1 MLLKTA
7 FNLISLN
14 FNKKISLKKNIKKL
28 MQSYNVIFFNKMHM
42 YFKNFDILKNMKQCD
57 KIIILKIIMKDGNDK
72 HLDMDQKY
80 SLTDNNKNIH
90 GHDWTHT
97 QVFPWNEKQNKY
109 IHAY

>member
-1 MLLKTA
+1 
-7 FNLISLN
+7 
-14 FNKKISLKKNIKKL
+14 
-28 MQSYNVIFFNKMHM
+28 MHM

-57 KIIILKIIMKDGNDK
+57 KIIILKIIMKERNDK

-109 IHAY
+109 IKSTCILNKL

>member
-1 MLLKTA
+1 
-7 FNLISLN
+7 
-14 FNKKISLKKNIKKL
+14 
-28 MQSYNVIFFNKMHM
+28 MHM

-57 KIIILKIIMKDGNDK
+57 KIIILKIIMKERNDK

-90 GHDWTHT
+90 GHDWTHK
-97 QVFPWNEKQNKY
+97 QVFQWNEKQNKY

>member
-1 MLLKTA
+1 
-7 FNLISLN
+7 
-14 FNKKISLKKNIKKL
+14 
-28 MQSYNVIFFNKMHM
+28 MHM

-57 KIIILKIIMKDGNDK
+57 KIIILKIIMKERNDK

-109 IHAY
+109 IHAYQINYNHYNKI

>member
-7 FNLISLN
+7 FNLIDSLN
-14 FNKKISLKKNIKKL
+14 FNKKNSLKKNIKKL
-28 MQSYNVIFFNKMHM
+28 MQSYTHNVIFFNKMHM

-57 KIIILKIIMKDGNDK
+57 KIIILKIIMKERNDK

-90 GHDWTHT
+90 GHD
-97 QVFPWNEKQNKY
+97 
-109 IHAY
+109 